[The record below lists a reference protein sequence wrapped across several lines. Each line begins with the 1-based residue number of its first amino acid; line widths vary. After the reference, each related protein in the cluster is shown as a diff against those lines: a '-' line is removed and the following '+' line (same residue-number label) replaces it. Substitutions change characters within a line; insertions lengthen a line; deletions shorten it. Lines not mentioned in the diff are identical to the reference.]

1 MVQGQPKGG
10 RTNALQLMPHSLQR
24 GRLEMT
30 KEAQSE
36 MQCIRQDPA
45 VARCQPRALL
55 DMGSQRLTVGLRQ
68 PDGDER
74 PDGRGHAPTVETG
87 GRWEQPSAAFKG
99 RY

>member
-10 RTNALQLMPHSLQR
+10 RTNALQLTLHLLEC
-24 GRLEMT
+24 GRLEMAE
-30 KEAQSE
+30 EAQRE
-36 MQCIRQDPA
+36 MQCIRQHPA
-45 VARCQPRALL
+45 VARCELHALL

-87 GRWEQPSAAFKG
+87 R
-99 RY
+99 R